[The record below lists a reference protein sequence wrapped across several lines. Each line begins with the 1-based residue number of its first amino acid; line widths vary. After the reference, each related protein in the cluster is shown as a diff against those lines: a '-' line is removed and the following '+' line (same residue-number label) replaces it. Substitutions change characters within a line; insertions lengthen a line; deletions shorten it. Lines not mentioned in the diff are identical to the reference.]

1 MLVRQTL
8 RYCGTINT
16 GGILLATLTRRQR
29 MVLDALLICHR
40 KPSMHPSPRW
50 LANHIEHWG
59 EKAVRADIANLIALG
74 LIEDVEVGTGS
85 APSKYKLHQ
94 CDCTYCTSRPS

>member
-1 MLVRQTL
+1 
-8 RYCGTINT
+8 
-16 GGILLATLTRRQR
+16 
-29 MVLDALLICHR
+29 MVLDALLICHQ
-40 KPSMHPSPRW
+40 KPLMHPSPRW

-85 APSKYKLHQ
+85 AASKYKLVH
-94 CDCTYCTSRPS
+94 CTCTYCTSRPS